1 MNIGQKK
8 TFLGAQIIWLLALLL
23 ILVVMAGGPGVH
35 LGLWAPIDGFVLS
48 LKGGFM
54 GGIALAGLSLLVIVI
69 MAVKKTCR
77 GLGKAILALCIG
89 LLLAAPVAYLR
100 LSGGGG
106 VPAIHDITTDLVN
119 PPKFIALVGKRGE
132 GANSLEYD
140 SEKLIPL
147 QKEFYP
153 NIGPIMTSADPQAAF
168 IQARDV
174 AADLGWV
181 ILGLDT
187 SEIEFGAGRFEAT
200 DYSFWFKFADDI
212 VVVVKETET
221 GSQIDLR
228 SVSRVGVS
236 DLGVNAKRIKSFQD
250 SFSAKP

>member
-1 MNIGQKK
+1 MMDVGQKK

-23 ILVVMAGGPGVH
+23 ILVVLAGGPGVH
-35 LGLWAPIDGFVLS
+35 LGLWTPIDGFVLS

-54 GGIALAGLSLLVIVI
+54 GGIALAGLSLVVIVI

-77 GLGKAILALCIG
+77 GLGKVILALCIG
-89 LLLAAPVAYLR
+89 LLLAAPVGYFR

-106 VPAIHDITTDLVN
+106 APPIHDITTDLVN

-140 SEKLIPL
+140 SEKLVSL
-147 QKEFYP
+147 QQEFYP
-153 NIGPIMTSADPQAAF
+153 YILPIMTSAEPQEAL
-168 IQARDV
+168 IQAMEV
-174 AADLGWV
+174 AAGLGWV
-181 ILGLDT
+181 LSGLD
-187 SEIEFGAGRFEAT
+187 SEAGRFEAT

-250 SFSAKP
+250 SFPAIP